1 MSVHIVP
8 RKTYFSVFGAL
19 LVFTAL
25 TVTAANINFGK
36 MNDVIAMTIAVIKMM
51 LVLLFFM
58 HVRYSS
64 RLIWVIVAS
73 MFFWLYFAMTGLHA
87 LHMIIGMGIIA
98 PIMYW
103 AWKGRY
109 SPEYHA
115 PVENFGLYWH
125 FVDIIWIFLF
135 PLLYLL
141 GAHFGEGH

>member
-36 MNDVIAMTIAVIKMM
+36 MNDVIAITIAVIKMM

-73 MFFWLYFAMTGLHA
+73 MFFWLLILLLLTLTDYTSRG
-87 LHMIIGMGIIA
+87 
-98 PIMYW
+98 W
-103 AWKGRY
+103 
-109 SPEYHA
+109 
-115 PVENFGLYWH
+115 FGPNVTL
-125 FVDIIWIFLF
+125 
-135 PLLYLL
+135 
-141 GAHFGEGH
+141 